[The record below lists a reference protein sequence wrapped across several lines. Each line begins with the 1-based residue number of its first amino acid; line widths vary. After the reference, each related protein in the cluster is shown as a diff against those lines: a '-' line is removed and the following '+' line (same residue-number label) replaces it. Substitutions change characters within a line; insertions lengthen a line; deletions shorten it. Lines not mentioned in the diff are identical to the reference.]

1 MRTTI
6 KNKMLWS
13 ILVLTVAGIVG
24 CTQTIMVTSI
34 PSGAE
39 ITVNGRDMGNTPTE
53 ITLPT
58 DYPFATIDSCT
69 YRIAVKL
76 KGYQSSTRT
85 LVGHPVFFTDTRPF
99 PKTLNFE
106 LLQSQPQASGFRTT
120 DTPAGT
126 ASGKNIATEAE
137 LEENTPF

>member
-1 MRTTI
+1 
-6 KNKMLWS
+6 MLWS

-69 YRIAVKL
+69 YRVTVKL
-76 KGYQSSTRT
+76 KGYQAGTRT
-85 LVGHPVFFTDTRPF
+85 LVGHPAFFTDTRPF
-99 PKTLNFE
+99 PKTLNFD
-106 LLQSQPQASGFRTT
+106 LLQSQPQSSSFTT
-120 DTPAGT
+120 TEIPSGT
-126 ASGKNIATEAE
+126 APEKHISTEVE